1 MLLRLYKQRL
11 VSYYHISQKKK
22 RKEEQVSC
30 EASQPSK
37 EFSDNEKESKAKKK
51 ETARP
56 KIRNFKRVKKKMKK
70 QSDDTNS

>member
-37 EFSDNEKESKAKKK
+37 EFSDNEKESKAKKGNG
-51 ETARP
+51 TA
-56 KIRNFKRVKKKMKK
+56 
-70 QSDDTNS
+70 QDTKFQESQEKNEKAK